1 MSFFYK
7 PLQSGQLLLKHGI
20 FLRAIIVWPEK
31 IITASK
37 TGAIA
42 RPTEIVSP
50 TDVGID
56 VSIDVGIDV
65 GFDESV
71 NTDLKE
77 SQNHGGVPMVNQTSQ
92 LDRSPNVSPLMAQSA
107 LCRILDA
114 NLDRARE
121 GLRIIEEWCRFGVN
135 HVQMASECKHL
146 RQELGKWHSADIRAA
161 RNTLEDP
168 GTTLSH
174 PGEEQR
180 QGIEQLL
187 QVNFGRVQ
195 EALRVLEEY
204 GKLYH
209 PEMGGTFKQMRYRVY
224 TLETNLLAY
233 RRYLKL
239 VRSHLYLVTSPTE
252 KIFSI
257 VEAAL
262 LGGLTLVQY
271 RDKYSPDSD
280 RIRIAK
286 KLREI
291 CHDYGALF
299 LINDRVDIAVAVD
312 ADGVH
317 LGQDDL
323 PIAVARQLLGPGRIV
338 GRSTTNPDEMERA
351 IAEGADYIGV
361 GPVYETPTKV
371 GKTAAGLE
379 YVRYAAE
386 NATIPWFAIGGIDM
400 NNLNDV
406 LDAGAERVAV
416 VRALMEAEQPTLLSQ
431 YFISQLTRIQ
441 NLRDR
446 ENKIQP
452 YI

>member
-1 MSFFYK
+1 MAD
-7 PLQSGQLLLKHGI
+7 
-20 FLRAIIVWPEK
+20 RTNE
-31 IITASK
+31 
-37 TGAIA
+37 
-42 RPTEIVSP
+42 
-50 TDVGID
+50 
-56 VSIDVGIDV
+56 
-65 GFDESV
+65 
-71 NTDLKE
+71 
-77 SQNHGGVPMVNQTSQ
+77 
-92 LDRSPNVSPLMAQSA
+92 LDRAPSMSPLMAQPA

-121 GLRIIEEWCRFGVN
+121 GLRIIEEWCRFGLN
-135 HVQMASECKHL
+135 HSEMANECKHL
-146 RQELGKWHSADIRAA
+146 RQELGGWHSADIRAA
-161 RNTLEDP
+161 RNTPEDP
-168 GTTLSH
+168 GTSLSH
-174 PGEEQR
+174 PSEEQR
-180 QGIEQLL
+180 LGISELL
-187 QVNFGRVQ
+187 QANFSRVQ

-209 PEMGGTFKQMRYRVY
+209 RDMGGTFKQMRYRVY

-239 VRSHLYLVTSPTE
+239 VRSRLYLVTSPTE
-252 KIFSI
+252 NIFSI

-271 RDKYSPDSD
+271 RDKYSPDGE
-280 RIRIAK
+280 RIRTAK
-286 KLREI
+286 RLRQI

-299 LINDRVDIAVAVD
+299 IINDRVDIAVAVD

-317 LGQDDL
+317 LGQQDL
-323 PIAVARQLLGPGRIV
+323 PIAVAKQLLGPGRIV

-371 GKTAAGLE
+371 GKAAAGLE

-406 LDAGAERVAV
+406 LDANAERVAV
-416 VRALMEAEQPTLLSQ
+416 VRAIMEAEQPTLLTQ

-441 NLRDR
+441 TLRSH
-446 ENKIQP
+446 EQGNIQ
-452 YI
+452 YYV